1 MVTWSYPEI
10 LAMTRSTNAG
20 ISTPAGV
27 DPEKERSVEA
37 LFQHLY
43 RANLLRTDRL
53 FGWLLIIEWA
63 AVVMW
68 KALTGLGP
76 ERETVSFILMV
87 NALLVSVPVS
97 LAFGR
102 PGEAITRHTIAVGQM
117 LLAAMLI
124 HLTGGRIETHFHI
137 FGSLALLAFYRD
149 WRVLLTASVIVV
161 TDHVV
166 RGAFFPQ
173 SIYGMAEVTYW
184 RTLEHAGW
192 VAFSDVFLIR
202 SCVEGIED
210 LHETA
215 AERVALE
222 QANGQLRQEAIQRM
236 RTTAALEESEQRF
249 QLAAAAT
256 NEVIWD
262 WDLITLSV
270 WRNPNFANAF
280 GHDQVPADVSAWT
293 DYIHPDE
300 VSRVT
305 ASIYDV
311 IHSGGAFWQQEY
323 RFRHADGRYAV
334 VYDRGF
340 VIHNAAGQPVR
351 MVGAMQDITQRK
363 AHEHELRTAKEAA
376 ESANQA
382 KSEFLANM
390 SHEIR
395 TPMNGIIGMT
405 ELTLQTELNAMQR
418 EYLEMVQQSAQ
429 SLLVVIND
437 VLDFSKIEARKLELE
452 EVEFDPCSL
461 VDEVVRE
468 HALAAKRK
476 GLTLESKIGADV
488 PSSLIGDPTRYRQ
501 VLGNLINNAIKF
513 TERGKIDVELRCT
526 ERVSGT
532 AIVECAVNDTGIG
545 ISDKEKERIFSA
557 FVQADSSTHR
567 KHGGTGLGLAICTEL
582 ARMMEGEIRVASVP
596 GLGASFT
603 FTVRLADPGAYGRR
617 ARDPRRAYEA
627 NEAADVA
634 EQLQTRGPLR
644 ILLVEDNVVN
654 QRLATRVLER
664 EGHRVMIAGNGIEA
678 LRQLDEETFD
688 VVLMDV
694 QMPVMSGYECTT
706 AIRERERGTKT
717 HLPIVAMTAHA
728 LKGSREKCLAAGM
741 DDYVAKPFRPQEL
754 FAAIERGMR
763 NRPQPEAPDDDAIFV
778 VGNDAE
784 LQAELKAIFRETR
797 PVMVE
802 RLRAAISGNDA
813 RALEETAH
821 SLRGSLSVFNAKA
834 SSAAALRLE
843 RIGHEGR
850 MDEAAGAFAQ
860 LEHELDRF
868 EGSLALRGEI
878 YAHDPG
884 MR

>member
-1 MVTWSYPEI
+1 MVTWSHPEI
-10 LAMTRSTNAG
+10 LAMTREASTGMPVPVQLEADQAR
-20 ISTPAGV
+20 T
-27 DPEKERSVEA
+27 VEA
-37 LFQHLY
+37 LFQQLY

-63 AVVMW
+63 AVVTW
-68 KALTGLGP
+68 KAMTGLGP

-102 PGEAITRHTIAVGQM
+102 PGEAITRHTIAIGQM

-149 WRVLLTASVIVV
+149 WRVLLTASAIVV

-166 RGAFFPQ
+166 RGTFWPQ
-173 SIYGMAEVTYW
+173 SIYGLAGVTHW

-192 VAFSDVFLIR
+192 VAFSNVFLIR
-202 SCVEGIED
+202 SCLESIED

-215 AERVALE
+215 VERIALE

-262 WDLITLSV
+262 WDLMTQSA
-270 WRNPNFANAF
+270 WRNSNFATAF
-280 GHDQVPADVSAWT
+280 GHDEAPADISAWT
-293 DYIHPDE
+293 DYIHPED

-311 IHSGGAFWQQEY
+311 IHGGGVFWQQEY

-340 VIHNAAGQPVR
+340 VIHNAAGNPIR
-351 MVGAMQDITQRK
+351 MVGAMQDITRRK
-363 AHEHELRTAKEAA
+363 EHEQELRTAKEAA

-382 KSEFLANM
+382 KSEFVANM

-405 ELTLQTELNAMQR
+405 ELALQTELSALQR

-452 EVEFDPCSL
+452 DVEFDPCAL

-468 HALAAKRK
+468 HALIANRK
-476 GLTLESKIGADV
+476 GLTLHSQVGTEV
-488 PSSLIGDPTRYRQ
+488 PPTVSGDPTRYRQ

-513 TERGKIDVELRCT
+513 TERGGVDVALRCT
-526 ERVSGT
+526 ERANGT
-532 AIVECAVNDTGIG
+532 ATLECTVSDTGIG
-545 ISDKEKERIFSA
+545 ISEKEKARIFSA

-567 KHGGTGLGLAICTEL
+567 KHGGTGLGLAICAEL
-582 ARMMEGEIRVASVP
+582 ARLMDGEIRVDSVP
-596 GLGASFT
+596 GHGARFT
-603 FTVRLADPGAYGRR
+603 FIVRLADPAATGRR
-617 ARDPRRAYEA
+617 TRRTRRAYEVTSA
-627 NEAADVA
+627 AQEA
-634 EQLQTRGPLR
+634 ERLQTRGPLR
-644 ILLVEDNVVN
+644 ILLVEDNIVN

-664 EGHRVMIAGNGIEA
+664 ESHRVTIAGNGIEA

-706 AIRERERGTKT
+706 AIRERERGTQA

-728 LKGSREKCLAAGM
+728 MKGAREKCLAAGM
-741 DDYVAKPFRPQEL
+741 DDYVAKPFLPQEL

-763 NRPQPEAPDDDAIFV
+763 KCPQPEAPESDEAIFV
-778 VGNDAE
+778 VGDDVE
-784 LQAELKAIFRETR
+784 LQAELEAIFRETR
-797 PVMVE
+797 PVMLE
-802 RLRAAISGNDA
+802 RLRAAIAENDA
-813 RALEETAH
+813 RALAEAAH
-821 SLRGSLSVFNAKA
+821 SLRGSLSVFHATA

-843 RIGHEGR
+843 RIGHDRR
-850 MDEAAGAFAQ
+850 MDDAAEAFAQ
-860 LEHELDRF
+860 LEHELERF
-868 EGSLALRGEI
+868 EASLAARGEI

-884 MR
+884 M